1 MCAVGVDEMS
11 WDDLN
16 DEHYDWPSLAEV
28 RLYRDQVRA
37 AMDEMIMTLPLDGPI
52 NWESP
57 WWPILMGIEHENI
70 HLETSSAILR
80 QCPTTMLKADHPQ
93 WDVCKLDSAAPVN
106 SLVSVEST
114 TVVYDK
120 QSESS
125 RVYGWDNEYGSKTAD
140 VAGFK
145 ASKYLCSNEEYLE
158 FVSAGGYE
166 QRQWWD
172 DEGWTW
178 VQYTGA
184 RHPKFWI
191 APASSDGGAGG
202 GTPRPAGVIP
212 FRSLF
217 QHFPCASF
225 LAVFLQFSCSFL
237 DITLDSGEAN
247 ASQHRSCF
255 ARFSRRSCDCDAPA
269 CMTRCPL
276 RSRVHHRSPDGSLA
290 HVFGVHVKKCGSAG
304 VPLPHFSVWPR
315 QFVLPTL
322 HCQT

>member
-1 MCAVGVDEMS
+1 MLVAVE
-11 WDDLN
+11 
-16 DEHYDWPSLAEV
+16 P
-28 RLYRDQVRA
+28 
-37 AMDEMIMTLPLDGPI
+37 
-52 NWESP
+52 
-57 WWPILMGIEHENI
+57 
-70 HLETSSAILR
+70 
-80 QCPTTMLKADHPQ
+80 
-93 WDVCKLDSAAPVN
+93 
-106 SLVSVEST
+106 T

-202 GTPRPAGVIP
+202 GTPRKARVIY
-212 FRSLF
+212 FVVFSHHL
-217 QHFPCASF
+217 PCGCF
-225 LAVFLQFSCSFL
+225 LAVFLLFS
-237 DITLDSGEAN
+237 
-247 ASQHRSCF
+247 
-255 ARFSRRSCDCDAPA
+255 
-269 CMTRCPL
+269 
-276 RSRVHHRSPDGSLA
+276 
-290 HVFGVHVKKCGSAG
+290 
-304 VPLPHFSVWPR
+304 
-315 QFVLPTL
+315 
-322 HCQT
+322 